1 MFQGRRVLAT
11 FLLVVGLL
19 GTAAFYLRTA
29 PPPGSCSALHAEK
42 NDMTTRRAWIPQIA
56 LSLLTPLVLTVGA
69 GAGAAQAVDP
79 ARLGT
84 KKDPV
89 YEKCLNQ
96 CIYFCLKPKG
106 VNVRTRSD
114 CLQDCKA
121 QCAQTDA
128 QKMLGLPKK

>member
-1 MFQGRRVLAT
+1 
-11 FLLVVGLL
+11 
-19 GTAAFYLRTA
+19 
-29 PPPGSCSALHAEK
+29 
-42 NDMTTRRAWIPQIA
+42 
-56 LSLLTPLVLTVGA
+56 
-69 GAGAAQAVDP
+69 
-79 ARLGT
+79 
-84 KKDPV
+84 V